1 MTNRKQRRIKNVKK
15 SNKKVEVP
23 QVDSEVKSF
32 IKIVLGVALIV
43 VIVFGA
49 TILMNNLGVFDEGY
63 TKPDRGETAISYE
76 TATIGTMF
84 NRPEEEYYLIFD
96 EYTENPNQYL
106 TSILYRYSS
115 EEDKLP
121 IYQIDM
127 NDGFNTKYIGEQGN
141 PSAQK
146 VEDVKIN
153 GITLIK
159 ISDGKNVKYIEGI
172 ENIENELL
180 K

>member
-1 MTNRKQRRIKNVKK
+1 
-15 SNKKVEVP
+15 
-23 QVDSEVKSF
+23 
-32 IKIVLGVALIV
+32 
-43 VIVFGA
+43 
-49 TILMNNLGVFDEGY
+49 MNNLGVFDEGY
-63 TKPDRGETAISYE
+63 TKPDRGEITISYE
-76 TATIGTMF
+76 TATVGTMF

-96 EYTENPNQYL
+96 EYTENLNQYL

-159 ISDGKNVKYIEGI
+159 ISNGKNVKYIEGI